1 MVSNSKKYFT
11 ALFVRT
17 ALKTNTKRF
26 HPTGIPIFRKSISG
40 TCIPHVQIKESKKLN
55 TKLIM
60 EAQLPSYSW
69 QCLTLCVCALSV
81 LCTEGDPMAFQ
92 KMGLFGA
99 FSTEQLCCICRA
111 NGWLSQ
117 VTESEQHCQGWL
129 LCWGIGQNVC
139 THKQMG
145 LFLDSVTVCLLVCHC
160 RLLCCLS
167 SKYLLLNL
175 AILKTGDR
183 SPTQNQ
189 LCPVFMTAFG
199 PCMLIFNV

>member
-1 MVSNSKKYFT
+1 MVPTHHNARKKKRNFKSNSWSTFYLTKRSVIQHLMVSNSKKYFT

-26 HPTGIPIFRKSISG
+26 YPTEIPIFRKSISG

-69 QCLTLCVCALSV
+69 QCLTLCVCALSM
-81 LCTEGDPMAFQ
+81 LCTERDPMAFQ

-129 LCWGIGQNVC
+129 CVEG
-139 THKQMG
+139 
-145 LFLDSVTVCLLVCHC
+145 
-160 RLLCCLS
+160 
-167 SKYLLLNL
+167 
-175 AILKTGDR
+175 
-183 SPTQNQ
+183 
-189 LCPVFMTAFG
+189 
-199 PCMLIFNV
+199 